1 MVKTWGNSSDRYSS
15 PFYGPRRIWV
25 HPLNHGFWGC
35 LIWTKGLPIL
45 GDGFKTS
52 TFIWM
57 TMLYHLVSMHV
68 WVEESTPSVK
78 IYGFQMFLEGYLYS
92 WVWLFWVH
100 FLFSSHNTSRT
111 VLQLNKIWIFPRK
124 LEIRGTIPLP
134 RLGFV
139 SNFLYLATIYKFT
152 IIHFSAEYLKL
163 LNPKVCR

>member
-1 MVKTWGNSSDRYSS
+1 MVKTWGNSSDRYSP
-15 PFYGPRRIWV
+15 PFDGPSRMWV
-25 HPLNHGFWGC
+25 HPLNYGFWGC

-57 TMLYHLVSMHV
+57 TMLYHLVSMHL
-68 WVEESTPSVK
+68 WVEESTPSVN
-78 IYGFQMFLEGYLYS
+78 IYAFQFLEGYLYS

-124 LEIRGTIPLP
+124 LEIRGTM
-134 RLGFV
+134 

-152 IIHFSAEYLKL
+152 IIHFLAEYLKL
-163 LNPKVCR
+163 LNPKDCR